1 LRRSQGGGEARRH
14 ARVLLRNG
22 ASIRAALGER
32 DAALERLARA
42 REERSGWLA
51 YINVDPR
58 CDVMRDDPR
67 FDEQVR
73 SLGFKAARR
82 KRAQS

>member
-1 LRRSQGGGEARRH
+1 
-14 ARVLLRNG
+14 VP
-22 ASIRAALGER
+22 ALGER
-32 DAALERLARA
+32 DAALDRLARA

-58 CDVMRDDPR
+58 WGVMRDDQR
-67 FDEQVR
+67 FGELVR
-73 SLGFKAARR
+73 SLGFKAAMR